1 MSDVLTFSRV
11 VPLVICHTRHFR
23 TASDV
28 FLRPRSVQVAQQVNQ
43 MMRRSSEMAAQSGEC
58 SMYRAVRDVVHGFTL
73 PTEQPQTVAPPLG
86 SDGGAPGGQMMMQQ
100 RQYQQQRPMTGMMPS
115 MMGGG
120 AGQPG
125 PRDRMQ

>member
-1 MSDVLTFSRV
+1 MVCPHLTAV
-11 VPLVICHTRHFR
+11 YPCL
-23 TASDV
+23 D
-28 FLRPRSVQVAQQVNQ
+28 QVTQQVNQ
-43 MMRRSSEMAAQSGEC
+43 MMRRSSEMATQSGEC
-58 SMYRAVRDVVHGFTL
+58 SIFRAVRDVVQSFTL
-73 PTEQPQTVAPPLG
+73 PTEQPQVVAPPLG

-100 RQYQQQRPMTGMMPS
+100 RQYQQQRTIAGMMPN